1 MFRLQSPSDYC
12 TLHLMKYTDTDTFS
26 TVQNSS
32 WTKFWCLLVLLP
44 FFVSSLPHW
53 QNISIWGFFFSS
65 SKTNKQT
72 KKVARAEMGWIG
84 RVGHWGHAI
93 FNQKLLNTQH
103 GVGRCAWKS
112 PIMKWA
118 NELKESSKKIY
129 WCWMK
134 PLTKPPPST
143 LMHMGPRTLPQQRKP
158 VLQEPTLP
166 EDNSRVF
173 GSPLVSGRESNW
185 IQYNLQ
191 YITCYGTHNVK

>member
-1 MFRLQSPSDYC
+1 MFKPQSSSKYSPFYAK
-12 TLHLMKYTDTDTFS
+12 HLLRHFFHCSKQFL
-26 TVQNSS
+26 NSS
-32 WTKFWCLLVLLP
+32 ILMP
-44 FFVSSLPHW
+44 
-53 QNISIWGFFFSS
+53 FSS
-65 SKTNKQT
+65 SAVFLCHLFHISKMFPFENFFHPGKQQ
-72 KKVARAEMGWIG
+72 KCCSGKIGWIG
-84 RVGHWGHAI
+84 RVATGVMLF

-158 VLQEPTLP
+158 VLQGPTLP